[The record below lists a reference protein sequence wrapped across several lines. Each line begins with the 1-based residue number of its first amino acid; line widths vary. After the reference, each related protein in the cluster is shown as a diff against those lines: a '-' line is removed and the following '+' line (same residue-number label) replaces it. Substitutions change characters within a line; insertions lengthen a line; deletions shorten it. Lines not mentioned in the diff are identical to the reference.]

1 MIFFSLKQ
9 RLPIKPF
16 MIGCLV
22 LLLLYSSWILYAYDR
37 LWRGA
42 AIVILYATFDVIWTY
57 LRDRAWYIPSS
68 SWISG
73 LILALV
79 GTPSS
84 GALGLLAIP
93 FVAVFS
99 KQVIYLW
106 RIRHIFNPAA
116 FSLAVFA
123 FLGALHPTLNVF
135 APTWWGIAWI
145 NPAYPFGGAALWLMA
160 LVGVVIWWR
169 QARFH
174 IVLSFVVLYSA
185 TLFMIQG
192 VAVWRNFWDSTLI
205 FFMAVML
212 IEPITSSFPLRR
224 QRMIFGGL
232 VAVFAGILA
241 YFASTVAGFWFLW
254 LDPFIGGLLLG
265 NLVAGALFLPRR
277 AVA

>member
-106 RIRHIFNPAA
+106 R
-116 FSLAVFA
+116 
-123 FLGALHPTLNVF
+123 
-135 APTWWGIAWI
+135 
-145 NPAYPFGGAALWLMA
+145 
-160 LVGVVIWWR
+160 
-169 QARFH
+169 
-174 IVLSFVVLYSA
+174 
-185 TLFMIQG
+185 
-192 VAVWRNFWDSTLI
+192 
-205 FFMAVML
+205 
-212 IEPITSSFPLRR
+212 
-224 QRMIFGGL
+224 
-232 VAVFAGILA
+232 
-241 YFASTVAGFWFLW
+241 
-254 LDPFIGGLLLG
+254 
-265 NLVAGALFLPRR
+265 
-277 AVA
+277 